1 MSKYNN
7 GSVLKAK
14 NLLVS
19 RLSYIIQCKLEYTS
33 QRVLAD
39 RVGMSANIISKVKR
53 QIHKGVSFDALLE
66 LARRLDV
73 SLKLYIEVNGLKDDS
88 VAIELG
94 AVPVVQKENGF
105 NVWTHETVYQP
116 TSRTKH

>member
-19 RLSYIIQCKLEYTS
+19 RLSYVLQQKLKYTS
-33 QRVLAD
+33 QRAIAD
-39 RVGMSANIISKVKR
+39 RVGMSPNIISKVKR

-66 LARRLDV
+66 LARRLNMN
-73 SLKLYIEVNGLKDDS
+73 LKLYIHVNGLKDDT
-88 VAIELG
+88 VEIELG
-94 AVPVVQKENGF
+94 DVTPALQGNKECRQ
-105 NVWTHETVYQP
+105 VL
-116 TSRTKH
+116 

>member
-1 MSKYNN
+1 MAKYNN

-19 RLSYIIQCKLEYTS
+19 RLSYVIQCKLEYTS

-39 RVGMSANIISKVKR
+39 RLGMSANIISKVKR

-73 SLKLYIEVNGLKDDS
+73 TLKLYIEVNGMKDDT
-88 VAIELG
+88 VEIDMG
-94 AVPVVQKENGF
+94 VVPVVQKENGF
-105 NVWTHETVYQP
+105 NVWTHETVYNP
-116 TSRTKH
+116 SSRAKH